1 MLITLNVV
9 GRHIHA
15 AKFCPRSDESFQ
27 AKDMLIDTPT
37 LVALVSSRIC
47 HDLVSPVAA
56 LTTAL
61 DILDDDHGADM
72 RDQAME
78 LIRNSALQA
87 GVKLEFMR
95 ATFGAGTIGSGDFDL
110 GDVKALSHRFFAT
123 QKPELL
129 WNLGVQIV
137 PRPAARLLMNLLLVG
152 LDCLPRGGTLEVSGS
167 QEGDRLS
174 LSVLAVGTRA
184 SLKPAV
190 RAALAGE
197 MPEGGFD
204 GRSIQPYLA
213 FLAASGSR
221 AELAARESDERV
233 EIIVRLSTA

>member
-1 MLITLNVV
+1 
-9 GRHIHA
+9 
-15 AKFCPRSDESFQ
+15 
-27 AKDMLIDTPT
+27 MLIDSAT

-72 RDQAME
+72 REQAME
-78 LIRNSALQA
+78 LIRNSANQA

-95 ATFGAGTIGSGDFDL
+95 ATFGAGTIGTGDFDL
-110 GDVKALSHRFFAT
+110 GDVKALAMRFFAT
-123 QKPELL
+123 QKPELVWSL
-129 WNLGVQIV
+129 NVQVV

-152 LDCLPRGGTLEVSGS
+152 LDCLPRGGTLTVDGGITNA
-167 QEGDRLS
+167 QLS
-174 LSVLAVGTRA
+174 FSISASGTRA
-184 SLKPAV
+184 GLKPAV
-190 RAALAGE
+190 RAGLAGE
-197 MPEGGFD
+197 LPEGGFD

-213 FLAASGSR
+213 FLAASGCR

-233 EIIVRLSTA
+233 EVIVRMPNSQSAV

>member
-1 MLITLNVV
+1 
-9 GRHIHA
+9 
-15 AKFCPRSDESFQ
+15 
-27 AKDMLIDTPT
+27 MLIDTAT

-72 RDQAME
+72 REQAME
-78 LIRNSALQA
+78 LIRNSARQA

-95 ATFGAGTIGSGDFDL
+95 ATFGAGTIGTGDFDL
-110 GDVKALSHRFFAT
+110 ERFFAT
-123 QKPELL
+123 QKPVLNWAL
-129 WNLGVQIV
+129 TVQMV

-152 LDCLPRGGTLEVSGS
+152 LDCLPRGGTLEVGGG
-167 QEGDRLS
+167 QEGDKLT
-174 LSVLAVGTRA
+174 LSVVAAGTRA
-184 SLKPAV
+184 GLKPAV
-190 RAALAGE
+190 RAGLAGE

-213 FLAASGSR
+213 FLAASGCR
-221 AELAARESDERV
+221 AELAARESNERV
-233 EIIVRLSTA
+233 EIIVRLATA

>member
-1 MLITLNVV
+1 MI
-9 GRHIHA
+9 
-15 AKFCPRSDESFQ
+15 
-27 AKDMLIDTPT
+27 IDTAT

-72 RDQAME
+72 REQAME
-78 LIRNSALQA
+78 LIRNSAVQA

-95 ATFGAGTIGSGDFDL
+95 ATFGAGTIGVGDSDL
-110 GDVKALSHRFFAT
+110 GELRKLSERFFAT
-123 QKPELL
+123 QKPELKWSL
-129 WNLGVQIV
+129 DVAMV
-137 PRPAARLLMNLLLVG
+137 PRAAARLLMNLLLVG
-152 LDCLPRGGTLEVSGS
+152 LDCLPRGGLLEVSGS
-167 QEGDRLS
+167 QDGDKLN
-174 LSVLAVGTRA
+174 LSVCASGTRA
-184 SLKPAV
+184 SMKPAV
-190 RAALAGE
+190 RAGLAGE

-221 AELAARESDERV
+221 AELAARESEERV
-233 EIIVRLSTA
+233 EIIVRMVTT

>member
-1 MLITLNVV
+1 M
-9 GRHIHA
+9 H
-15 AKFCPRSDESFQ
+15 
-27 AKDMLIDTPT
+27 IDTST

-72 RDQAME
+72 REQAME
-78 LIRNSALQA
+78 LIRNSAKQA

-95 ATFGAGTIGSGDFDL
+95 ATFGAGTIGIGDCDL
-110 GDVKALSHRFFAT
+110 GELRDLSMRFFAT
-123 QKPELL
+123 QKPELEWSL
-129 WNLGVQIV
+129 TLSSV
-137 PRPAARLLMNLLLVG
+137 PRAAARLLMNLLLVG
-152 LDCLPRGGTLEVSGS
+152 LDCLPRGGLLEVAGS
-167 QEGDRLS
+167 QEDGKLS
-174 LSVLAVGTRA
+174 LSVCASGTRA
-184 SLKPAV
+184 ALKPAV
-190 RAALAGE
+190 RAGLAGE
-197 MPEGGFD
+197 TPEGGFD

-233 EIIVRLSTA
+233 ELIVRMVAA

>member
-1 MLITLNVV
+1 
-9 GRHIHA
+9 
-15 AKFCPRSDESFQ
+15 
-27 AKDMLIDTPT
+27 MLIDTAT

-72 RDQAME
+72 REQAMD
-78 LIRNSALQA
+78 LIRNSAKQA

-95 ATFGAGTIGSGDFDL
+95 ATFGAGTIGTGDFDL
-110 GDVKALSHRFFAT
+110 GDVKALSQRFFET
-123 QKPELL
+123 QKPTLNWAL
-129 WNLGVQIV
+129 NVQVV

-152 LDCLPRGGTLEVSGS
+152 LDCLPRGGALNVDGGLDGDKLTVS
-167 QEGDRLS
+167 
-174 LSVLAVGTRA
+174 VVATGTRA
-184 SLKPAV
+184 GLKPAV
-190 RAALAGE
+190 RAGLAGE
-197 MPEGGFD
+197 LPEGGFD

-213 FLAASGSR
+213 YLAASGCR

-233 EIIVRLSTA
+233 EIIVRMITA

>member
-1 MLITLNVV
+1 MQRIVASH
-9 GRHIHA
+9 G
-15 AKFCPRSDESFQ
+15 
-27 AKDMLIDTPT
+27 MLIDTPT

-61 DILDDDHGADM
+61 DILDDDHGAEM
-72 RDQAME
+72 REQAME
-78 LIRNSALQA
+78 LIRNSARQA

-95 ATFGAGTIGSGDFDL
+95 ATFGAGTIGPGDFDL
-110 GDVKALSHRFFAT
+110 GEVKGLSQRFFAT
-123 QKPELL
+123 QKPDLN
-129 WNLGVQIV
+129 WNLDVAIV
-137 PRPAARLLMNLLLVG
+137 PRAGARLLMNLLLVG
-152 LDCLPRGGTLEVSGS
+152 LDCLPRGGTLDVSGS
-167 QEGDRLS
+167 LDDGKLT
-174 LSVLAVGTRA
+174 LSVVAAGTRA
-184 SLKPAV
+184 GLKPAV

-221 AELAARESDERV
+221 AELAARESEERV
-233 EIIVRLSTA
+233 EIIVRMITA